1 MSTGQIKSAINSEN
15 VNLERWRS
23 TAVTILEISVANIR
37 VEELGG
43 INESES

>member
-1 MSTGQIKSAINSEN
+1 MSTGQIKSAIISEN
-15 VNLERWRS
+15 VNVERLRS
-23 TAVTILEISVANIR
+23 TAVTILEVSVANIS